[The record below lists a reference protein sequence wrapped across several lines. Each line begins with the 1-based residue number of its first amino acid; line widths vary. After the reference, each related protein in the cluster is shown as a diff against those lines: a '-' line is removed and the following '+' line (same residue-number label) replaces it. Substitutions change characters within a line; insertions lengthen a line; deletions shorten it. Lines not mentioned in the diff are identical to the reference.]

1 MARCCLLL
9 AEHQRIHGSPCNYV
23 KISPDPQR
31 DMQLLSS
38 FILKEVGWS
47 GAGVRVG
54 GVEEYSRDINV
65 SHV

>member
-1 MARCCLLL
+1 
-9 AEHQRIHGSPCNYV
+9 
-23 KISPDPQR
+23 
-31 DMQLLSS
+31 MQLLSS
-38 FILKEVGWS
+38 FLLKEVGWS